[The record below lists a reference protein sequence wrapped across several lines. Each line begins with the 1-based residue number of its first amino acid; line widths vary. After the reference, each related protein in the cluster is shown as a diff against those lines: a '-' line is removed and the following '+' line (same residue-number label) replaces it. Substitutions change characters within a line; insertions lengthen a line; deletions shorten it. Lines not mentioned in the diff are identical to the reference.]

1 LVFNQKHLHKGFA
14 IQSATRDW
22 QLKANRM
29 GGGNNEVDTPI
40 HEHQD
45 GLRYLLSFLVSAL
58 KRQKKVCRIFQLGA
72 VILVNMTAND
82 CDLLRQF
89 SRDHS
94 QDAFTE
100 LVNQHMN
107 LVYSSALRQVRSA
120 QLAEEVTQVV
130 FTNLARNA
138 DKLAP
143 DTILTAWL
151 YQVTRNAAIDL
162 VRSEARRQAREQ
174 IAIQMSD
181 INDTSAD
188 WTRIEPLLDEAM
200 QSLEQTDRS
209 AILLRYF
216 QSKSLREVGEA
227 LGTSED
233 AAQKRVQ
240 RAVERLREFFFS
252 RKVNIGAGALI
263 TLVCAN
269 AIQAAPAGLAAFVA
283 SSAVAASASSA
294 VTITKI
300 IAMTT
305 LQKALITTVVV
316 AAIGAGFYQAHQ
328 VHNLRQQVQTLE
340 QSRAAQE
347 AMSQKAGQMEHE
359 RPTNTPAVQIATGN
373 TSKKGPNEV
382 LRLRGEV
389 GRLRL
394 ENAQMGATNA
404 LSKATVTP
412 EARKL
417 LRDVQ
422 KVGMAMIYKGFA
434 QQAKLT
440 PEQTEK
446 LNDLLADHIMK
457 NVDNTTMILR
467 DKLAPEQMNALFA
480 AQNTDLQEQVAA
492 LVGAEGLAQ
501 YQEYNK
507 DLLATLSA
515 QQFKTMLDGTDADKE
530 QKATKLSGLIQ
541 GEAQKA
547 LEQAGLPGDYQTV
560 PMLNFGNIASE
571 QQGEQSL
578 KLLESIYQQVSIGAG
593 SFLSPSELAKFQQFT
608 SVAISNN
615 RGSLTMNRAIMAPI
629 GN

>member
-1 LVFNQKHLHKGFA
+1 
-14 IQSATRDW
+14 
-22 QLKANRM
+22 
-29 GGGNNEVDTPI
+29 
-40 HEHQD
+40 
-45 GLRYLLSFLVSAL
+45 
-58 KRQKKVCRIFQLGA
+58 
-72 VILVNMTAND
+72 
-82 CDLLRQF
+82 
-89 SRDHS
+89 
-94 QDAFTE
+94 
-100 LVNQHMN
+100 
-107 LVYSSALRQVRSA
+107 
-120 QLAEEVTQVV
+120 
-130 FTNLARNA
+130 
-138 DKLAP
+138 
-143 DTILTAWL
+143 
-151 YQVTRNAAIDL
+151 
-162 VRSEARRQAREQ
+162 
-174 IAIQMSD
+174 
-181 INDTSAD
+181 
-188 WTRIEPLLDEAM
+188 
-200 QSLEQTDRS
+200 
-209 AILLRYF
+209 
-216 QSKSLREVGEA
+216 LREVGEA

-359 RPTNTPAVQIATGN
+359 RPTN